1 MMYGMVVYDPL
12 GGVFVHGVGS
22 NGGAHA
28 ITARTRKRANRVMWN
43 MSVEEVQEQD
53 SPSKVCMVHEQ
64 DSPSMEDES
73 CRPQRSSYSKKPYL
87 LRSRHTGFC

>member
-12 GGVFVHGVGS
+12 GGVSVHGVGS

-43 MSVEEVQEQD
+43 MSVEEVQ
-53 SPSKVCMVHEQ
+53 
-64 DSPSMEDES
+64 
-73 CRPQRSSYSKKPYL
+73 
-87 LRSRHTGFC
+87 